1 MTCLLQLLNSY
12 PDPESYF
19 SIGPHIID
27 PPGVV
32 EQILQFTHRQPYLL
46 QAVASDLVDYLN
58 TQQRTRATM
67 ADLEEAIRRVLV
79 TAELYFQN
87 TWEEDLT
94 EQERALILAY
104 LRANGNIDPVV
115 NKEVLHGLVQNDIF
129 EMIEGRH
136 VFVIDLFKR
145 WILKN
150 LPV

>member
-1 MTCLLQLLNSY
+1 
-12 PDPESYF
+12 
-19 SIGPHIID
+19 
-27 PPGVV
+27 
-32 EQILQFTHRQPYLL
+32 
-46 QAVASDLVDYLN
+46 
-58 TQQRTRATM
+58 M
-67 ADLEEAIRRVLV
+67 ADLDETIRRVLV

-94 EQERALILAY
+94 EPERALILAY
-104 LRANGNIDPVV
+104 LRANGNIVSLA

-129 EMIEGRH
+129 EVLDGRH

>member
-1 MTCLLQLLNSY
+1 M
-12 PDPESYF
+12 
-19 SIGPHIID
+19 I
-27 PPGVV
+27 
-32 EQILQFTHRQPYLL
+32 EQILQITHHQPYLL

-58 TQQRTRATM
+58 IQQRTRATM
-67 ADLEEAIRRVLV
+67 TDLAEAIQRMLV
-79 TAELYFQN
+79 TVELYFQN

-94 EQERALILAY
+94 EPERALLLTY
-104 LRANGNIDPVV
+104 LRANGEIDPIA

-129 EMIEGRH
+129 EVVESRH